1 MHLKKK
7 IIQKVM
13 KNIKEI
19 DNYNFQ
25 YKEMIET
32 ETLNLFI
39 LNN

>member
-1 MHLKKK
+1 MHLKQK

-13 KNIKEI
+13 KKIKEI

>member
-1 MHLKKK
+1 MHLKQK
-7 IIQKVM
+7 ITQKVM